1 MITHSGHAPTSLTA
15 YDTFVTH
22 RSEREHPVGA
32 QENKK
37 TLIGQDEGAYLPV
50 LDIAHKVPS
59 ESLGGAVTIVEW
71 GLSPGVMIPPHTHS
85 REHEC
90 NYVLKGELTCDVGGE
105 IVVAPAGSYVIKPR
119 GVYHALCNA
128 GTEPVWVIE
137 IHVPGGFESW
147 YDEYEEIASKFA
159 SGEIDENEHRRAR
172 AELSERYGVS
182 FHDERI
188 PEAMARFGIG
198 P

>member
-1 MITHSGHAPTSLTA
+1 VAA
-15 YDTFVTH
+15 K
-22 RSEREHPVGA
+22 
-32 QENKK
+32 ENKK
-37 TLIGQDEGAYLPV
+37 ILIGSDEGAYLPV

-59 ESLGGAVTIVEW
+59 ESFGGALTIIEW
-71 GLSPGVMIPPHTHS
+71 GLPPGVMIPPHTHS

-90 NYVLKGELTCDVGGE
+90 NYVLKGALTCDVGGQ
-105 IVVAPAGSYVIKPR
+105 IVVASVGSYVVKPR

-137 IHVPGGFESW
+137 IHAPGGFESW
-147 YDEYEEIASKFA
+147 YNEYEEIASKLA
-159 SGEIDENEHRRAR
+159 SGEIDEDEHRRAR
-172 AELSERYGVS
+172 AELSERYGVT

-188 PEAMARFGIG
+188 PKARARCGIG